1 MRSTKGENKYIM
13 LLIVIIKMY
22 IMLYLKLMNR
32 FDIEADEP
40 VFICVKNS
48 VISSFIIS
56 LSKLEVNRR
65 NIIPE
70 ISPSISSAALIII
83 ILLSINFFILKY
95 IKVFDFYEKNLY
107 NCI

>member
-1 MRSTKGENKYIM
+1 
-13 LLIVIIKMY
+13 
-22 IMLYLKLMNR
+22 MLYLKLINILEI
-32 FDIEADEP
+32 DADEP
-40 VFICVKNS
+40 FPIWVKKS

-107 NCI
+107 NCM